1 MAAVICT
8 RRSLGGRLAGAV
20 AYLLVAV
27 FGSASAAPASAPA
40 ADDVLLCGEER
51 ELWLVHNDANGAAL
65 FERTK
70 STAFR
75 RTGLLNQPV
84 RIGVAAR
91 GTVYVFLR
99 DGGCYSAASD
109 GWQRERDLPERA
121 LPVAL
126 AGSETDLW
134 AAVSRSAGAPAL
146 YSNDGRDWQRV
157 GALPP
162 EVSGAALAAH
172 QAALAVLDGKLLLV
186 EAGADGVRMRR
197 LGADGQWGSPERVS
211 AQPATRVWAVT
222 LSRIPTFL
230 VSTDATPNTLAAL
243 RNLGGADDAEPWRA
257 TALTWAQPEAVAQR
271 TSLHEVV
278 DFNQHVA
285 ALTTAADGGLWLD
298 FARPE
303 PPVAEKPQSVAT
315 ILAGPGI
322 AARSRLWLQ
331 SATIFVL
338 FAVLMALMLL
348 RRNALA
354 QELTL
359 PAPYGVALTF
369 QRMVGFVIDFL
380 PVAFVVGMTLGVDVR
395 AAARE
400 MLNWALSSDPSAG
413 HMPPTRTLLWWGTTV
428 LAYVT
433 YVTVAELAT
442 RRTLGKWVTRTEILT
457 EGGQRASV
465 GQLIVRNLFRILEL
479 QPTLWPLGLLVLLSR
494 NRQRVGDVF
503 ARTVVVRHVLL
514 PPASG
519 SDDRHIDDSA

>member
-1 MAAVICT
+1 MAAVMRT
-8 RRSLGGRLAGAV
+8 RRSPGGRPFSTLACLLAV
-20 AYLLVAV
+20 AC
-27 FGSASAAPASAPA
+27 ASAYAAPTTAPA

-51 ELWLVHNDANGAAL
+51 ELWLIHNDSTGAAL

-70 STAFR
+70 STTFR

-126 AGSETDLW
+126 VGSESDLW
-134 AAVSRSAGAPAL
+134 AAVPRNIGAPAL
-146 YSNDGRDWQRV
+146 YANDGRDWQRM

-162 EVSGAALAAH
+162 EVTATALAAH
-172 QAALAVLDGKLLLV
+172 QAGLAFVDGKLLLA
-186 EAGADGVRMRR
+186 EAGPQGVAVRRFVADGE
-197 LGADGQWGSPERVS
+197 WSSPERAS
-211 AQPATRVWAVT
+211 TQSATRVWVAT
-222 LSRIPTFL
+222 LARVPTVLF
-230 VSTDATPNTLAAL
+230 STDATPHTLTAL
-243 RNLGGADDAEPWRA
+243 RHLGGAEEAEPWRA
-257 TALTWAQPEAVAQR
+257 TMLTWALPEAVATR
-271 TSLHEVV
+271 TSLHDIVE
-278 DFNQHVA
+278 FNQHIA

-303 PPVAEKPQSVAT
+303 PPVAEKAQSVAT

-359 PAPYGVALTF
+359 PAPYAVALTF

-380 PVAFVVGMTLGVDVR
+380 PVAFLVGMTLGVDVR

-413 HMPPTRTLLWWGTTV
+413 HMPPTRTLMWWGITI
-428 LAYVT
+428 LAYVA
-433 YVTVAELAT
+433 YVTIAELAT

-457 EGGQRASV
+457 ENGARAGI

-514 PPASG
+514 PPADASDGSG
-519 SDDRHIDDSA
+519 TSDE